1 LAINS
6 LLYGY
11 MEALMKL
18 CVSILSEGE
27 QGTEIRI
34 VAHDI
39 NLFVVVILLIM
50 GVAVYLSPGVENDT

>member
-1 LAINS
+1 
-6 LLYGY
+6 
-11 MEALMKL
+11 MKL

-50 GVAVYLSPGVENDT
+50 GVAVYLSPGVENDTQFCY